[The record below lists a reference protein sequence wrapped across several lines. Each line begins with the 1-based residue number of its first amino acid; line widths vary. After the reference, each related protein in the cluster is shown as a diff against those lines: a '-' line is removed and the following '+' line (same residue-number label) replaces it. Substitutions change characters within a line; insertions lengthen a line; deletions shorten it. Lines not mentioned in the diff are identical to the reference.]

1 MSIWPRA
8 LAGCLMV
15 AACGSCAP
23 KQEEKITVNNETPI
37 DEPARTETA
46 TFGAGCFW
54 CVEAVFLELDGVLG
68 VESGYSGGTVPNPTY
83 EQICTGATGHAEVCR
98 ISYDPAKIGYEDL
111 LDVFWTT
118 HDPTTPNRQGA
129 DLGMQYR
136 SVVFYHNQRQKELA
150 DKYKLKLTASGAL
163 QAPIVTEIVPAAE
176 FHKAEQY
183 HRDYYR
189 NNPGQG
195 YCRVVIGPKLEKV
208 RKVFKDKLKKN
219 D

>member
-1 MSIWPRA
+1 M
-8 LAGCLMV
+8 
-15 AACGSCAP
+15 
-23 KQEEKITVNNETPI
+23 NNETPI